1 VVAGLV
7 VQAMC
12 RVDKDSRGENK
23 DADRND
29 EDELD
34 SSHGH

>member
-1 VVAGLV
+1 
-7 VQAMC
+7 
-12 RVDKDSRGENK
+12 VDKDSRGENK